1 MADIIQ
7 FPVHDDDV
15 DAIFERATQ
24 QIAIVATEDGQ
35 MAMNVECD
43 SAEEAIQLLEEAL
56 EILREGDFDD
66 DKT

>member
-24 QIAIVATEDGQ
+24 QIAIVANAAGEI
-35 MAMNVECD
+35 AL
-43 SAEEAIQLLEEAL
+43 SAEGATPEDYLQMLRIATEEMEARLDNPEN
-56 EILREGDFDD
+56 
-66 DKT
+66 